1 MNIKIRNSERE
12 RERERESYNKTSV
25 LFLLSTFKCFILNM
39 LFIINKKRTNYL
51 KYLIDLKVIN
61 IYFSLRILFI
71 HVTF

>member
-1 MNIKIRNSERE
+1 MNIKIRSSERE
-12 RERERESYNKTSV
+12 RERELSYNKTSV

-71 HVTF
+71 LFM